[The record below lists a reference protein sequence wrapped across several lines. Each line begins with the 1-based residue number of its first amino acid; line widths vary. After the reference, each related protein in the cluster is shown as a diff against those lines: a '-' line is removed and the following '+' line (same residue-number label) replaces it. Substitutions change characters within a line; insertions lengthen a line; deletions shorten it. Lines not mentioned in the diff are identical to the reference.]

1 MKGERVKKLHLDKL
15 TIQNLSA
22 VLDRD
27 EQKRIKGG
35 SENCQQGTTQVP
47 IYC

>member
-1 MKGERVKKLHLDKL
+1 MKRKRATKLNLGKL
-15 TIQNLSA
+15 TIQNLST

-27 EQKRIKGG
+27 EQKRVKGG
-35 SENCQQGTTQVP
+35 SENGQAGTTQVP